1 MFDLGQGLNLF
12 STATFVK
19 GISLHLKD
27 LRKRHSTVLKQHSL
41 KFNGYLHRKKFDFN
55 KKH

>member
-1 MFDLGQGLNLF
+1 MFVLGQGLNLF